1 MEHPTRSP
9 DEAGSGADVLME
21 AAVASETAAPV
32 VVGVDGSIGAIDA
45 ARWAAALADRLRV
58 SLHIVTATPYLGHTP
73 SELAMAA
80 RVAAMA
86 DHHEWA
92 DRYLE
97 VAQAAVRA
105 DHPNLTVTTES
116 STASAEEALAT
127 ATRSAQL
134 LVLGC
139 DEVSA
144 LGALLLGST
153 TLATLDRARCPVVA
167 WRGGSVA
174 PSRRPILVGV
184 DGSGRDG
191 GALGLA
197 FELADRLDAPLWV
210 VHSWALKGFA
220 DKHRP
225 SVVDWD
231 ANTKGQWQ
239 RLNELIEPWHRRHA
253 RVNVTRIGESAKASH
268 ALHIHAKF
276 AQLVVVGRRHGGS
289 HGQRIVG
296 STSLNLLHH
305 CSVPVIVCPYESE
318 VG

>member
-1 MEHPTRSP
+1 MDDT
-9 DEAGSGADVLME
+9 GSTDVPGN
-21 AAVASETAAPV
+21 SI
-32 VVGVDGSIGAIDA
+32 VVGVDGSLGAVGA
-45 ARWAAALADRLRV
+45 ARWAGALARRLEV
-58 SLHIVTATPYLGHTP
+58 ALHIVTATPYLGRNP

-80 RVAAMA
+80 RAAAMA

-92 DRYLE
+92 DRYL
-97 VAQAAVRA
+97 AAALEAVHA
-105 DHPNLTVTTES
+105 DHPDLPVTTES
-116 STASAEEALAT
+116 LAASADDALA
-127 ATRSAQL
+127 AASQSAKL

-139 DEVSA
+139 DDVSA
-144 LGALLLGST
+144 VGALLLGST
-153 TLATLDRARCPVVA
+153 TLATLAGARCPVVA
-167 WRGGSVA
+167 WRGEAVM

-210 VHSWALKGFA
+210 VHSWSLKGFA

-225 SVVDWD
+225 MTVDWD
-231 ANTKGQWQ
+231 ANTKEQWR

-268 ALHIHAKF
+268 ALHIHARL
-276 AQLVVVGRRHGGS
+276 AQLVVVGRRHGSS
-289 HGQRIVG
+289 HGQRILG

-305 CSVPVIVCPYESE
+305 CSVPVIVCPFEPE
-318 VG
+318 VE